1 MYLGTIP
8 KIDEAVK
15 LIIITLE
22 VGIWVTGLGKLAI
35 GITILRIIGETSKWQ
50 KWAVW
55 IVMGLT
61 VSTCIVDFCLT
72 LFRCGD
78 PSIAWTVE
86 AWATATCISETAGSN
101 FNIFSNA
108 VQVLADFAF
117 SIIPMTV
124 VWGMRMSLTLRR
136 RIYLAVALGLT
147 LVTGAA
153 GTVKMVLAATL
164 DPADITY
171 NTYPVLIWFGT
182 ESMLIV
188 VCGSVPSLY
197 PLYER
202 YIRGPRGDTEK
213 LVSSTS
219 TYVYSNSNSS
229 KWSKLSSKL
238 RSKQNVSFGT
248 TQGSEDQRS
257 DVELARMAG
266 NHVQAPATAVS
277 ATSKYPDSW
286 LYDDGEGGGIHVVS
300 EVDVNSGRISQS
312 RREDV

>member
-1 MYLGTIP
+1 MYLATIP
-8 KIDEAVK
+8 KIDQAVK

-35 GITILRIIGETSKWQ
+35 GITILRIIGDTSKWQ

-61 VSTCIVDFCLT
+61 LSTCIVDFCLT

-78 PSIAWTVE
+78 PRIAWSVE
-86 AWATATCISETAGSN
+86 DWATATCISETAGSN

-117 SIIPMTV
+117 SLIPMAV
-124 VWGMRMSLTLRR
+124 VWGMRMSLSLRR

-147 LVTGAA
+147 LVTGAT
-153 GTVKMVLAATL
+153 GTVKMVLAATV
-164 DPADITY
+164 DASDITY

-202 YIRGPRGDTEK
+202 YIRSPQEDTEK
-213 LVSSTS
+213 LGSSTG
-219 TYVYSNSNSS
+219 TYVYSNSSVS
-229 KWSKLSSKL
+229 KWSKLSHKL

-248 TQGSEDQRS
+248 MQGTEEQRS

-266 NHVQAPATAVS
+266 NSVQAPATAVS
-277 ATSKYPDSW
+277 AASKSQDSW
-286 LYDDGEGGGIHVVS
+286 MYDEAERGIHVVS
-300 EVDVNSGRISQS
+300 EVDVESGRRSHG